1 MNMHVLSTLT
11 PLHSIHP
18 GEWYFGG
25 DYERVHTVLGSC
37 VGLSVWHPVLKLG
50 GLCHYLLPV
59 APVIANAKAGDCRY
73 ANNALAQMKK
83 SMLSYA
89 PLNEYRIG
97 IYGGGDMFSFESP
110 RSIGYENIAYARQ
123 WLTREKIQLFQSD
136 VGGTLSRSLILVMAT
151 GEVQV
156 KRYEM
161 NV

>member
-1 MNMHVLSTLT
+1 MNMHVLRALT
-11 PLHSIHP
+11 PLHSLHP
-18 GEWYFGG
+18 GEWYFGNH
-25 DYERVHTVLGSC
+25 YERVHTVLGSC
-37 VGLSVWHPVLKLG
+37 VGLSVWHPRLKLG

-59 APVIANAKAGDCRY
+59 APVITKAKAGDCRY
-73 ANNALAQMKK
+73 GNNALAQMKK

-151 GEVQV
+151 GEVQI

-161 NV
+161 KV